1 VRNGDGLLVA
11 IIPLMLERRRGLR
24 KLLFVGTGPSGHL
37 DMLVREGWEDGVFEV
52 GSEVLKRVDQWHVA
66 DLQEVRPEAAIWGIF
81 RRYRGPRV
89 CVGQSSCPLIETKP
103 WEELLM
109 SVRKSLRTEARR
121 TLRRAEADG
130 VRSRTAEIAQAEQ
143 AAQRLV
149 ALNRDL
155 WQGRW
160 RQTAPGHWTWR
171 NEAHKVAAA
180 RRMMACG
187 LGGLSE
193 FWRNDE
199 VVISYLWLSGRD
211 FFGVQLVGASQEAI
225 KRYQWSSLYIWD
237 ALNSARSKN
246 ISHLNLLRGEEPYK
260 LRWSTRLVSNQRLI
274 LARSVALWL
283 PYAKYYVLRSRVQR
297 YLGSDNAPRWVKE
310 AHGELRVLLRHGVL
324 RYLGLRKRP

>member
-1 VRNGDGLLVA
+1 
-11 IIPLMLERRRGLR
+11 
-24 KLLFVGTGPSGHL
+24 
-37 DMLVREGWEDGVFEV
+37 
-52 GSEVLKRVDQWHVA
+52 
-66 DLQEVRPEAAIWGIF
+66 
-81 RRYRGPRV
+81 
-89 CVGQSSCPLIETKP
+89 
-103 WEELLM
+103 
-109 SVRKSLRTEARR
+109 
-121 TLRRAEADG
+121 
-130 VRSRTAEIAQAEQ
+130 
-143 AAQRLV
+143 
-149 ALNRDL
+149 
-155 WQGRW
+155 
-160 RQTAPGHWTWR
+160 
-171 NEAHKVAAA
+171 
-180 RRMMACG
+180 MMACG